1 MEYRRKLLNDFLE
14 AFPLETLPEMPL
26 EKYTN
31 LNRSDS
37 FCYWVESRTSELG
50 SIWGGSSYKFG
61 IYQYNEKPKG
71 TRERLMCDDAYAWYT
86 KNGKTAEEAYALIRS
101 EIVKIANH
109 ARKGEFES
117 IDSISTFGD
126 VFKWKV
132 AFLYSNEQLVPI
144 YKRSMLETA
153 SGKLG
158 MGNPTDK
165 SISEMQRFLI
175 DKKGSDDLFVFYDRL
190 LQVIDYYGQSNAPQS
205 TEKKYWIYAPGE
217 GASKWKLCQ
226 QDNIACIGW
235 DDLEDLAQFDTIDE
249 VKEQMREIY
258 EQPESNFNNDGRAV
272 WDFVHS
278 IKPGDVIYAKSGIS
292 KILGRGIVKSDYI
305 YDESYEDFKNVRK
318 VEWTNIGVWD
328 APQSSVVKT
337 LTDITPNTDYVNALE
352 ALFNTSAQKR
362 YWWLVANPK
371 IWSMADLAVGSTV
384 EYNLYNDNGKQRR
397 IFQNFLD
404 AKVGDAVIGYES
416 TPTRQIVALAEISRA
431 QNGES
436 IEFVKKEALKIP
448 IDLAT
453 IQSIEGLKDIQ
464 FLGNPQGTFFCLSE
478 TEYELILDIIREN
491 NAVPVVKQK
500 EFYTKDDFLGE
511 VYMDSEAYDSLVG
524 LLMQKKNVILQGAPG
539 VGKTFT
545 AKRLA
550 YSILGQKD
558 DDQIEMV
565 QFHQNISY
573 EDFIMGY
580 KPTEEGG
587 FMLRP
592 GIFFNFCKKAKS
604 NPDKQYF
611 FIIDEINRGNLSKI
625 FGELL
630 MLIENGYRG
639 KNIKLAYTGEDFTV
653 PKNIYIIGMMNTA
666 DRSLAMIDYAL
677 RRRFS
682 FFQMEPGFSSDGF
695 KLYQQS
701 LHDDTFDKVIEAI
714 VSLNKVIANDDSLG
728 AGFCIGHSYFCN
740 QATVSKTW
748 LQNVINYDIAPMLRE
763 YWFDDP
769 QKSKAQIDIIKSKLS

>member
-1 MEYRRKLLNDFLE
+1 MECRRKLLNDFLE
-14 AFPLETLPEMPL
+14 AFPLETLSEMPL
-26 EKYTN
+26 KKYTN

-86 KNGKTAEEAYALIRS
+86 KNGKTAEEAYALVRS

-109 ARKGEFES
+109 ARNGEFES

-217 GASKWKLCQ
+217 GASKWELCQ

-318 VEWTNIGVWD
+318 VEWTKIGVWD
-328 APQSSVVKT
+328 APQNSAVKT

-478 TEYELILDIIREN
+478 TEYELMLDIIREN

-682 FFQMEPGFSSDGF
+682 FFEMEPGFSSDGF
-695 KLYQQS
+695 KLYQKS

-740 QATVSKTW
+740 QATVSKSW